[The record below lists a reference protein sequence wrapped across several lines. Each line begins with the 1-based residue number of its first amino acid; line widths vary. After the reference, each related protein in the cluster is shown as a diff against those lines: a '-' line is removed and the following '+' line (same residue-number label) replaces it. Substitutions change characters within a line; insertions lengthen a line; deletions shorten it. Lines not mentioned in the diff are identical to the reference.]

1 MVHKF
6 FDKKLLAKVL
16 KMKKNSNKELEEELH
31 KSNITKFNKIKVRS
45 LFIDNI
51 QGADLADMQ
60 LISKFDKEFR
70 FLLCA
75 IDIYSKY
82 AQVFSSKDKKG
93 ITIANAFQIILK
105 ESNGKPTKIWVEKDM
120 G

>member
-51 QGADLADMQ
+51 
-60 LISKFDKEFR
+60 
-70 FLLCA
+70 
-75 IDIYSKY
+75 
-82 AQVFSSKDKKG
+82 
-93 ITIANAFQIILK
+93 
-105 ESNGKPTKIWVEKDM
+105 
-120 G
+120 